1 MNSTTL
7 QSRVEEDLSHVV
19 NRKDHCSQRDQVRN
33 RIVVFT
39 AHCRRVL
46 KEQRKQMREPDEHEL
61 QSRFIPRR
69 KAEDSSS
76 SFLCD
81 TEAPKDRYYCT
92 FYILYCLSVLIFILL
107 ILHM

>member
-7 QSRVEEDLSHVV
+7 QSSLEEDLSHVV

-33 RIVVFT
+33 RLVVFT
-39 AHCRRVL
+39 AHCRRVFE
-46 KEQRKQMREPDEHEL
+46 EQRKQMRQPDEHEL

-92 FYILYCLSVLIFILL
+92 FIFYIVLAYYFFILL
-107 ILHM
+107 FLHM